1 MPARTLSVARA
12 VARAAAWAGLP
23 APLRQRLALAST
35 GSRHLAQAG
44 SLCLGLARTADD
56 AVDPAERARL
66 SALAVDLLLWACG
79 ENPFS
84 GPLATEILSVP
95 DLPLPEPSRAALAAV
110 AAHWCLPDAPEGSRG
125 KGGGLAYFERLAKQR
140 DTAKL
145 AAFLAG
151 QVAKAPAALFWRE
164 KALGLSLYAADPDAR
179 ASLEATA
186 LDGLEHDS
194 ACADLAP
201 AIAALRAQAAFLRGD
216 TAACLHEL
224 ASLGPERGNP
234 FGPGFAPARTGLA
247 LLAAGD
253 DAQALPHLFQA
264 LSAAPW
270 QASLALVTADAVS
283 GLRRAR
289 TPMPGPT
296 LVLLYTWN
304 KAADLDATLASLF
317 ASDLS
322 VAGGR
327 ARVLVLDNGSTDHTP
342 QVLATWAGRVGDALL
357 RVTLPVNIGAPAARN
372 WLAAL
377 PEAMA
382 AQFLVFLDD
391 DVDLPPD
398 WLGRLGAAQAQ
409 HPQAGVVGCK
419 VADHHAPHL
428 LQNVAG
434 HLVIPQDVP
443 EDRPD
448 LDFQSLTP
456 NPFRLL
462 DAHLHG
468 PDWGLFDFIGPCASV
483 TGCCHLFRRAALE
496 APAAAGGGFSL
507 ALGPSQYDDF
517 ERDLRMLCGGAHAV
531 YQGHLRV
538 RHRKRS
544 GLAGQ
549 ETGASGPNVTGANV
563 TGVNLTGVNAQGN
576 RYKMQTLHPRAEIAQ
591 HIANQSERL
600 EAHLNDR
607 LALLDAQAPDDIVL
621 HQGEHGA

>member
-1 MPARTLSVARA
+1 MPPRPLTLP
-12 VARAAAWAGLP
+12 RAAAWAELP

-44 SLCLGLARTADD
+44 SLCLGLARTA
-56 AVDPAERARL
+56 ADPAERARL
-66 SALAVDLLLWACG
+66 SGLAMDLLLWSCG

-84 GPLATEILSVP
+84 GLLAAEILSAP
-95 DLPLPEPSRAALAAV
+95 DLPLPEPSRVALAAV
-110 AAHWCLPDAPEGSRG
+110 AARWRLPDV
-125 KGGGLAYFERLAKQR
+125 KDGGLAYFERLAAMR
-140 DTAKL
+140 DTPKL
-145 AAFLAG
+145 AAFLAV

-164 KALGLSLYAADPDAR
+164 KALGLSLYAADAGIR
-179 ASLEATA
+179 TSLEAVA
-186 LDGLEHDS
+186 LDGLEHLDG
-194 ACADLAP
+194 CADLAP
-201 AIAALRAQAAFLRGD
+201 ALAALRGQAAFLRSD

-224 ASLGPERGNP
+224 EALGPDHGNP
-234 FGPGFAPARTGLA
+234 YGPGFAPARAGLA
-247 LLAAGD
+247 LLALGD
-253 DAQALPHLFQA
+253 EAQALPHLFQA
-264 LSAAPW
+264 LVAAPW
-270 QASLALVTADAVS
+270 QANLALVTADAAS
-283 GLRRAR
+283 GLRQSR
-289 TPMPGPT
+289 TPLPGPA

-304 KAADLDATLASLF
+304 KADDLDATLASLF

-342 QVLATWAGRVGDALL
+342 QVLAAWSERVGDSLL

-377 PEAMA
+377 PEAQA
-382 AQFLVFLDD
+382 AEFLVYLDD

-398 WLGRLGAAQAQ
+398 WLARLGAAQAL

-419 VADHHAPHL
+419 VVDHHAPHL

-434 HLVIPQDVP
+434 HLVLPQDVP

-456 NPFRLL
+456 NPFRLS

-483 TGCCHLFRRAALE
+483 TGCCHLFRRAALC

-549 ETGASGPNVTGANV
+549 QAGTTGA
-563 TGVNLTGVNAQGN
+563 NAQGN

-591 HIANQSERL
+591 HIADQAERL
-600 EAHLNDR
+600 EAHLAER
-607 LALLDAQAPDDIVL
+607 LALLDSHTLGDSCARPPGDAP
-621 HQGEHGA
+621 

>member
-1 MPARTLSVARA
+1 MPARTLS
-12 VARAAAWAGLP
+12 AAWSSLP

-44 SLCLGLARTADD
+44 SLCLGLARNA
-56 AVDPAERARL
+56 ADPAERTLL

-79 ENPFS
+79 ECPFS
-84 GPLATEILSVP
+84 GPLAAEILSVP
-95 DLPLPEPSRAALAAV
+95 DLPLPEPSRAVLAAV
-110 AAHWCLPDAPEGSRG
+110 AAHWRLPNVRD
-125 KGGGLAYFERLAKQR
+125 GGLAYFERLATGR
-140 DTAKL
+140 DTQKL

-151 QVAKAPAALFWRE
+151 QVAKDPAALFWRE
-164 KALGLSLYAADPDAR
+164 KALGLSLYAADADTR

-186 LDGLEHDS
+186 LDGL
-194 ACADLAP
+194 ADLDGCAGLTP
-201 AIAALRAQAAFLRGD
+201 ALAALRCQAAFLRGD
-216 TAACLHEL
+216 TAACLRGL
-224 ASLGPERGNP
+224 RALGPDRGTP
-234 FGPGFAPARTGLA
+234 YGPGFAPARAGLA
-247 LLAAGD
+247 LLACGD
-253 DAQALPHLFQA
+253 DAQALPHFSQA
-264 LSAAPW
+264 LSVAPW
-270 QASLALVTADAVS
+270 QASLALVAADAAS
-283 GLRRAR
+283 GQRHAR
-289 TPMPGPT
+289 TPLPGPT
-296 LVLLYTWN
+296 LIMLYTWN
-304 KAADLDATLASLF
+304 KAADLDATLASLC

-342 QVLATWAGRVGDALL
+342 QVLAAWAGRVGETLA

-377 PEAMA
+377 PEARA
-382 AQFLVFLDD
+382 AEFLVYLDD
-391 DVDLPPD
+391 DVDLPTD
-398 WLGRLGAAQAQ
+398 WLQRLGAAQAL

-419 VADHHAPHL
+419 VVDHHAPHL

-434 HLVIPQDVP
+434 HLAIPLDVP
-443 EDRPD
+443 ADRPD

-456 NPFRLL
+456 NPFRLF

-483 TGCCHLFRRAALE
+483 TGCCHLFRRGALD
-496 APAAAGGGFSL
+496 APAGAGGGFSL

-549 ETGASGPNVTGANV
+549 DAGSA
-563 TGVNLTGVNAQGN
+563 GVNVTGVNAQGN

-591 HIANQSERL
+591 HIADQSRRL
-600 EAHLNDR
+600 ETHITGR
-607 LALLDAQAPDDIVL
+607 LALLDAQVRGDDTAHPPGDAP
-621 HQGEHGA
+621 